1 MNQLRLLEFAIALD
15 KHRSFSRAAEA
26 LRVTQPT
33 FSRRIAELEANLGA
47 RLFERSNRR
56 VVPTPPGKLFLTRAR
71 QLLADVGRIYDDLDD
86 YKSLRSGR
94 LTVGAG
100 PYALEISV
108 AACVSRLVA
117 RHPLLQIEVVEGHW
131 REFVPKLLSGD
142 IELAVMEAS
151 IVATDNRFNVEILEP
166 HPAYFYCR
174 AGHPL
179 ANRANLTFQ
188 EILEYPLI
196 GTRVPARI
204 FASEQLGSS
213 AGSIDPATGDVI
225 PRISIS
231 SVAVARAIVKRTD
244 AIGITSQFQV
254 EDEVRIGTLVILDAR
269 LSGLRSGYGI
279 AWLRG
284 RELSPAAQ
292 AFIAMLKVVES
303 ELVSRSTNLA
313 EFTVRGRRRRK
324 KQERR

>member
-1 MNQLRLLEFAIALD
+1 MNRLLLLRFAIALD
-15 KHRSFSRAAEA
+15 KHRNFSRAADA

-33 FSRRIAELEANLGA
+33 FSRRIAELEASLGV

-56 VVPTPPGKLFLTRAR
+56 VVPTPPGKLFLFRAR
-71 QLLADVGRIYDDLDD
+71 QILADVERIQDDLDD

-100 PYALEISV
+100 PYTLEMNVTDCV
-108 AACVSRLVA
+108 ARLVA

-131 REFVPKLLSGD
+131 REFGPKLLSGEL
-142 IELAVMEAS
+142 ELAVMEAS
-151 IVATDNRFNVEILEP
+151 IIATDRRFHVEILEP

-179 ANRANLTFQ
+179 ASRPNVTFQ
-188 EILEYPLI
+188 KILEYPLI

-204 FASEQLGSS
+204 FASERLEAS
-213 AGSIDPATGDVI
+213 AGSVDPTTGDVI

-231 SVAVARAIVKRTD
+231 SVAATRAIVKRTD

-254 EDEVRIGTLVILDAR
+254 EDEVRNGTLVILDTK

-279 AWLRG
+279 VWLRG

-292 AFIAMLKVVES
+292 AFITTLKAVES
-303 ELVSRSTNLA
+303 ELVSKSKNLA
-313 EFTVRGRRRRK
+313 ERLLRGHRRR
-324 KQERR
+324 